1 MKKILFMGVIFA
13 SITACSTAQTQKDI
27 TPKLGMPNPASKHCV
42 DLGGKLSIKNE
53 TNGQVGYCH
62 LPNGQ
67 VIEEWELFR
76 KDNAECVSEEAKKLV
91 GLQDLTEEQIKEK
104 TQSSIVRTVKPGQPV
119 TMDYRIERVTVTIDP
134 ATKKILTATCG

>member
-1 MKKILFMGVIFA
+1 M
-13 SITACSTAQTQKDI
+13 
-27 TPKLGMPNPASKHCV
+27 PKPASKHCV

-53 TNGQVGYCH
+53 ANGQVGYCH

-67 VIEEWELFR
+67 VVEEWELFR